1 MKINK
6 IREKIIGCKHWKKVD
21 DFYAYELDKITSI
34 YFQKGRRLC
43 GYFDDLENVKCQEQL
58 LKDYGWIKGNR
69 PTINIKFE
77 NDSE

>member
-1 MKINK
+1 MDKNILPICYVNPK
-6 IREKIIGCKHWKKVD
+6 DPTTCWICDYDEQH
-21 DFYAYELDKITSI
+21 KITSI